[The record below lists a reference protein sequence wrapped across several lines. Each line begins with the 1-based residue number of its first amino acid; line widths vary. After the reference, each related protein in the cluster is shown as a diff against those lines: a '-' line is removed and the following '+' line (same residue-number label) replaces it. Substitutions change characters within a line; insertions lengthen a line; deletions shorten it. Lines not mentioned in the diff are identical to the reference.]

1 MAGLTRQQH
10 LVLAV
15 VAVAVL
21 SLLLSIWWR
30 QSSSSSD
37 AALDTLQAEEEMEQ
51 ELAEAVPDRVV
62 VHVAGQVKDPGVFTL
77 DQGSRVQDALMAAGG
92 GTEEA
97 EVHALN
103 LAAELVDGQRIYVPR
118 VGEVEETVGL
128 AGGSDNQRIN
138 LNTAS
143 LDELETLP
151 GIGPALAQRIVD
163 YREANG
169 LFRNIEE
176 IKDVSGIGD
185 KRFEDLE
192 ERISAP

>member
-1 MAGLTRQQH
+1 MAGLTRQQY
-10 LVLAV
+10 LVMAV
-15 VAVAVL
+15 VAIAVF
-21 SLLLSIWWR
+21 SLLLSVWWR
-30 QSSSSSD
+30 QSASSPGVD
-37 AALDTLQAEEEMEQ
+37 LEALPAEEETEQ
-51 ELAEAVPDRVV
+51 NGEESFPDRVV
-62 VHVAGQVKDPGVFTL
+62 VHVAGEVKDPGVFTL
-77 DQGSRVQDALMAAGG
+77 DTGSRVQDALMAAGG

-103 LAAELVDGQRIYVPR
+103 LAAELVDGQRVYVPR
-118 VGEVEETVGL
+118 VGEVEETMGL
-128 AGGSDNQRIN
+128 AAGSDNQRVN

-163 YREANG
+163 HREANG

-176 IKDVSGIGD
+176 IKEVSGIGD
-185 KRFEDLE
+185 KRFADME